1 MQLIAIIEDELA
13 LAELERDYLVQAN
26 FDCVILQRGDDAKMW
41 LENHRPDL
49 IVLDIMLPG
58 VDGITLCKHIRAT
71 SAVPIILTTAKV
83 EEIDRLLG
91 LELGADDYLCKPFS
105 LRELVARVKVI
116 LRRVTALAEP
126 LDGSM
131 PVQLV
136 VEPDAVLVRFANKQI
151 ELTLVEMNLLTALMA
166 RSGQILSRDQLIDK
180 IYNDRRIVSDRTID
194 SHIKKLRRKLQDID
208 PEHDYI
214 HSVYGAGYRF
224 DARFS
229 GSKPSL

>member
-41 LENHRPDL
+41 LENHQPDL

-214 HSVYGAGYRF
+214 HSVYGVGYRF